1 MARLNLD
8 LWTFDVSAAAD
19 SPAAAAALITRRV
32 EESWDA
38 GADIVVFPEFA
49 WMILERFVSGPDPLR
64 KIASLFHNELWPGIR
79 DSLARPGKA
88 AVLGTVPFEMPD
100 GRLRN
105 RAPIL
110 CGPHALHQDK
120 IHLTPWETAFSGG
133 GTLRIWSLAGHR
145 IAVMICLDVE
155 IPELAAVLRGQ
166 DIDLLLIPSAT
177 ESVLGIERIGRCAS
191 ARAVELCC
199 HTAVCHLV
207 GRTSSELIDENLGQ
221 LAVFHPSQSP
231 FQDQPRCP
239 PGEIFSGGFHRLSVP
254 LDMDAP
260 GAARSRLGE
269 TNPARVQAA
278 RIGIER
284 SDFDL

>member
-38 GADIVVFPEFA
+38 GADIVVFPEFS
-49 WMILERFVSGPDPLR
+49 WLILERFVSGPDPLR
-64 KIASLFHNELWPGIR
+64 KVASLFQNELWPEIR
-79 DSLARPGKA
+79 KTLARPGKA
-88 AVLGTVPFEMPD
+88 AVLGTVPFAMPD

-110 CGPHALHQDK
+110 CGHHELHQDK
-120 IHLTPWETAFSGG
+120 LHLTPWETAFSGG
-133 GTLRIWSLAGHR
+133 EALQVWSLAGHR

-155 IPELAAVLRGQ
+155 IPELAAALRGQ
-166 DIDLLLIPSAT
+166 GVDLLLIPSAT
-177 ESVLGIERIGRCAS
+177 ESLLGVERIGRCAS

-207 GRTSSELIDENLGQ
+207 GRTDSELIDENLGQ

-231 FQDQPRCP
+231 FQVQPRCL
-239 PGEIFSGGFHRLSVP
+239 PGEILSGGFHRMSIQ
-254 LDMDAP
+254 LDMAAP
-260 GAARSRLGE
+260 GAARSRPSE
-269 TNPARVQAA
+269 TNPALVQATPI
-278 RIGIER
+278 RIER
-284 SDFDL
+284 ANFDL

>member
-8 LWTFDVSAAAD
+8 LWTFDVAAAAD
-19 SPAAAAALITRRV
+19 SPEEAAALITRRV

-38 GADIVVFPEFA
+38 GADIVVFPEFS

-64 KIASLFHNELWPGIR
+64 KVASLFQEKLWPELR
-79 DSLARPGKA
+79 QTLSRPGKA
-88 AVLGTVPFEMPD
+88 AVLGTVPFSMPD

-110 CGPHALHQDK
+110 CGHHELHQDK

-133 GTLRIWSLAGHR
+133 NALRVWSFAGYR

-155 IPELAAVLRGQ
+155 IPELAAALRGQ
-166 DIDLLLIPSAT
+166 GVDLLLVPSAT
-177 ESVLGIERIGRCAS
+177 ESLLGVERVGRCAS

-207 GRTSSELIDENLGQ
+207 GRTDSELIDENLGQ

-231 FQDQPRCP
+231 FQGQPRCTP
-239 PGEIFSGGFHRLSVP
+239 CEILTDGFHRRSFA
-254 LDMDAP
+254 LDMAAP
-260 GAARSRLGE
+260 GAARERTGE
-269 TNPARVQAA
+269 TNPALVAA
-278 RIGIER
+278 AGIRIER
-284 SDFDL
+284 CDFDL